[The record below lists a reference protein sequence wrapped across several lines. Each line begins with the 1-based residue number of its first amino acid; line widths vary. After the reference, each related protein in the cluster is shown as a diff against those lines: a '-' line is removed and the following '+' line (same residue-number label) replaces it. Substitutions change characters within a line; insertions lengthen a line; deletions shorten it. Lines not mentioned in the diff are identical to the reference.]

1 MKVMFL
7 VQMKLKQKN
16 KNKIFNKHLKVDD
29 QPTFQNLSG
38 AEKMNFMIIIT
49 VNKHKIDKFKIK
61 KNLFEYFSRTTINF
75 LKIIIIIIWTERVGE
90 FNKVR

>member
-7 VQMKLKQKN
+7 IQMKLKQKN
-16 KNKIFNKHLKVDD
+16 KNKVFNKHLKVDD

-61 KNLFEYFSRTTINF
+61 K
-75 LKIIIIIIWTERVGE
+75 KPV
-90 FNKVR
+90 